1 MNPGKTRNRFVPGFA
16 PALVLA
22 CGALAAGSAGAA
34 SIDHYADYA
43 DVRRVQPILTTV
55 RVSTPRQECREVPV
69 TRHRSA
75 PRSYTPMILGGI
87 LGGVV
92 GNQFGSGN
100 GKKLMTAAGVVLG
113 GSLGRDAAR
122 RHRRHYAH
130 TVIETQ
136 CRTEYDYHE
145 EERVD
150 GYLVEYSYQGRTY
163 ETRMDH
169 NPGDRLRVKV
179 DISLAE

>member
-16 PALVLA
+16 PALILA

-34 SIDHYADYA
+34 SVSRYADYA
-43 DVRRVQPILTTV
+43 DVLRVQPISTTV

-69 TRHRSA
+69 ARRDSG

-100 GKKLMTAAGVVLG
+100 GKKLMTAAGVALG
-113 GSLGRDAAR
+113 GSLGRDAAS
-122 RHRRHYAH
+122 RHGRHYAH
-130 TVIETQ
+130 TSIETQ
-136 CRTEYDYHE
+136 CRTEYDYRE
-145 EERVD
+145 EQRID

-163 ETRMDH
+163 ETRMDYD
-169 NPGDRLRVKV
+169 PGDRVRIKV

>member
-16 PALVLA
+16 PALILA
-22 CGALAAGSAGAA
+22 CGALSAGSAGAG
-34 SIDHYADYA
+34 SIDRYADYA
-43 DVRRVQPILTTV
+43 DVLRVQPILTTV

-69 TRHRSA
+69 SRHRSG

-113 GSLGRDAAR
+113 GSLGRDAAH
-122 RHRRHYAH
+122 RHRRHYAR
-130 TVIETQ
+130 TISETQ

-145 EERVD
+145 EERLD

-169 NPGDRLRVKV
+169 DPGDRVRVKV

>member
-1 MNPGKTRNRFVPGFA
+1 MNPGKMRYRSVPEFA

-22 CGALAAGSAGAA
+22 CGALAAASAGAV
-34 SIDHYADYA
+34 SIDRYADYA
-43 DVRRVQPILTTV
+43 DVLRVQPILTTV
-55 RVSTPRQECREVPV
+55 RVSTPRHECREVPV
-69 TRHRSA
+69 APHRLG

-100 GKKLMTAAGVVLG
+100 GKKLMTAGGVLLG

-130 TVIETQ
+130 TIVETQ

-150 GYLVEYSYQGRTY
+150 AYLVEYSYQGRTY

-169 NPGDRLRVKV
+169 DPGDRVRVKV
-179 DISLAE
+179 DVSLAE

>member
-16 PALVLA
+16 PALILA
-22 CGALAAGSAGAA
+22 CGALAAGSAAAA
-34 SIDHYADYA
+34 SIHRYADYA
-43 DVRRVQPILTTV
+43 DVLRVQPILTTV

-69 TRHRSA
+69 ARHRSG

-113 GSLGRDAAR
+113 GSLGRDVAR
-122 RHRRHYAH
+122 RHRRHYGR
-130 TVIETQ
+130 TIIETQ
-136 CRTEYDYHE
+136 CQTEYDYHE

-169 NPGDRLRVKV
+169 DPGDRVRVKV
-179 DISLAE
+179 DIRLAE

>member
-1 MNPGKTRNRFVPGFA
+1 M
-16 PALVLA
+16 
-22 CGALAAGSAGAA
+22 
-34 SIDHYADYA
+34 
-43 DVRRVQPILTTV
+43 
-55 RVSTPRQECREVPV
+55 PV
-69 TRHRSA
+69 ARHRSG

-92 GNQFGSGN
+92 GNQFGSGS

-113 GSLGRDAAR
+113 GSLGRDATR
-122 RHRRHYAH
+122 HHRRHYAH
-130 TVIETQ
+130 STIETQ
-136 CRTEYDYHE
+136 CRTEYDYRE

-169 NPGDRLRVKV
+169 EPGDRLRVKV

>member
-1 MNPGKTRNRFVPGFA
+1 MPPHKTKNRFVPGFA
-16 PALVLA
+16 PALILA
-22 CGALAAGSAGAA
+22 CGALAVGPTGAA
-34 SIDHYADYA
+34 SIDRYADYA
-43 DVRRVQPILTTV
+43 DVLRVQPILTTV
-55 RVSTPRQECREVPV
+55 RVSTPRQVCREAPV
-69 TRHRSA
+69 SRHGSG

-100 GKKLMTAAGVVLG
+100 GNKLMTAAGVVLG

-122 RHRRHYAH
+122 RHRRHYVHAI
-130 TVIETQ
+130 VETQ

-150 GYLVEYSYQGRTY
+150 AYLVEYSYQVRTY

-169 NPGDRLRVKV
+169 DPGDRVPVKV